1 MSVSPSP
8 SVQKARPSFNA
19 VSSALPSRWP
29 RPSRPPLPPT
39 DKLPLTLSFS
49 NTNGTSLTQP
59 AHLQQLQAAIGCT
72 LQVPLEH
79 VVLTNISHIIN
90 GFSTP
95 VPFDRSAANLN
106 SNGTVVCLVPRVRRV
121 LMLRQ
126 LQPTAS
132 SSVSVAVDI
141 LLPPD
146 NLALL
151 NSTELAS
158 LIEGSSSLQ
167 LVATSAGSSGISLL
181 AAPGTADS
189 QGVTV
194 SAPASSSNLGLIAG
208 LAVAAGFGVIMTA
221 AGAILYYRLRQKPIT
236 SHSKNIIVIDA
247 PFSQTIRT
255 AQSDIRVEFTP
266 LTMRQ
271 PVV

>member
-1 MSVSPSP
+1 
-8 SVQKARPSFNA
+8 
-19 VSSALPSRWP
+19 
-29 RPSRPPLPPT
+29 
-39 DKLPLTLSFS
+39 
-49 NTNGTSLTQP
+49 
-59 AHLQQLQAAIGCT
+59 
-72 LQVPLEH
+72 
-79 VVLTNISHIIN
+79 
-90 GFSTP
+90 
-95 VPFDRSAANLN
+95 
-106 SNGTVVCLVPRVRRV
+106 
-121 LMLRQ
+121 MLRQ

-194 SAPASSSNLGLIAG
+194 SAPASSSNIGLIAG

-236 SHSKNIIVIDA
+236 SHSKNIIIVDA

-255 AQSDIRVEFTP
+255 APSDIRVEFSP
-266 LTMRQ
+266 INVRQ
-271 PVV
+271 PIV